1 MEEEFSQMQSHDN
14 KKKIKK
20 EILAVIIVSLV
31 CLIIAAT
38 FVIQY
43 AIRTYNE
50 EKAIK
55 QISDN
60 LSEKLSDNSDK
71 IEELRKNSNPD
82 LVGTYYSKGELSEKD
97 EASAIAVMKLLP
109 DGKVQSYTF
118 TNSQLEGWW
127 TSSDTSGIELVAVGL
142 SGRSEVSV
150 YQVSG
155 SYLMDTKSVYFGEI
169 EKTPF
174 FDTTLVCES
183 PTGNM
188 KIVLDKT
195 GKAKGEFTDTNEK
208 SANNGVTLDLRG
220 SYTTDGDFID
230 ITLNTVTTRFLTFD
244 YNSDKFD
251 KDSGMAS
258 IYFEKTNQ

>member
-1 MEEEFSQMQSHDN
+1 MQSNDN

-20 EILAVIIVSLV
+20 EILAVIVVSLV
-31 CLIIAAT
+31 CLIVAAT

-55 QISDN
+55 QISDT
-60 LSEKLSDNSDK
+60 LSDKLNNNSEK
-71 IEELRKNSNPD
+71 IEELRKKSNPN
-82 LVGTYYSKGELSEKD
+82 LSGTYYSKGELSEKD
-97 EASAIAVMKLLP
+97 TASSIAVMKLLP
-109 DGKVQSYTF
+109 DGKAQAYTF
-118 TNSQLEGWW
+118 TNSQIDGWW

-155 SYLMDTKSVYFGEI
+155 SYLIDTKSVYFGEI

-174 FDTTLVCES
+174 FDTTLTCES
-183 PTGNM
+183 STG
-188 KIVLDKT
+188 KVTLVLDKS
-195 GKAKGEFTDTNEK
+195 GKAKGEFVDTDEK
-208 SANNGVTLDLRG
+208 SANNGLTLDLRG
-220 SYTTDGDFID
+220 SYTTNGDFID

-244 YNSDKFD
+244 YNSKEFD

-258 IYFEKTNQ
+258 IYFEKTN

>member
-1 MEEEFSQMQSHDN
+1 MQSHDN

-50 EKAIK
+50 EKAIE
-55 QISDN
+55 QISDTITG
-60 LSEKLSDNSDK
+60 KLNDNANK
-71 IEELRKNSNPD
+71 AEELKKFSNPS
-82 LVGTYYSKGELSEKD
+82 LAGTYYSKGELSEKD
-97 EASAIAVMKLLP
+97 EASSIAVMKLLS
-109 DGKVQSYTF
+109 DGKVEAYTF
-118 TNSQLEGWW
+118 TQAQLEGWW

-150 YQVSG
+150 YQMSG

-169 EKTPF
+169 EKAPF

-183 PTGNM
+183 STGKL
-188 KIVLDKT
+188 KIVLDKA
-195 GKAKGEFTDTNEK
+195 GKAKGEFIDTNEK
-208 SANNGVTLDLRG
+208 SPNNGMTLDLRG

-244 YNSDKFD
+244 YNSKNLN

-258 IYFEKTNQ
+258 IYFEKTN